1 MAAKTESP
9 GVGLGQEE
17 KQLLKDTE
25 NTTNLIRED
34 VEDLDRK
41 ADYTHLTLEQMA
53 KDIHKLHKEHNEFRL
68 EMRKMISREIE
79 KEVRPLVATL
89 EQLTA
94 DRKRFIYVKSKKRIL
109 DIPRVLGS
117 IIKKTWHLIKR

>member
-1 MAAKTESP
+1 MAGKKESP
-9 GVGLGQEE
+9 EVALGQED

-41 ADYTHLTLEQMA
+41 ADYTHMTLEQLA
-53 KDIHKLHKEHNEFRL
+53 KDINKLHREHNEFRL

-89 EQLTA
+89 EKLTA
-94 DRKRFIYVKSKKRIL
+94 DKKRFIYVKSKKRIL
-109 DIPRVLGS
+109 DIPRLMGS
-117 IIKKTWHLIKR
+117 IIKKTWHLIKP